1 MAKMRYCIAQPAPK
15 KTSNIQM
22 RWSVQDPLSPML
34 WSTTNS
40 LPVYTYGKN
49 ICWCIHSVVPHLGI
63 VKESILNT
71 NKPGAVFLV
80 FFFFFFDAQNCLN
93 MFASTAHHAIHR
105 WKMFPSQKSI
115 ASPLWVCHW
124 STLLPPFSPGTPG
137 TGNRYVNMSEHSP
150 YHRIAAHRPIVLRG
164 WNSLSLS
171 IYKKN
176 MNACSHIFVLIHVCH
191 VCHK

>member
-71 NKPGAVFLV
+71 NKPGAVFLG
-80 FFFFFFDAQNCLN
+80 FFFFFRC
-93 MFASTAHHAIHR
+93 T
-105 WKMFPSQKSI
+105 K
-115 ASPLWVCHW
+115 
-124 STLLPPFSPGTPG
+124 LPQ
-137 TGNRYVNMSEHSP
+137 
-150 YHRIAAHRPIVLRG
+150 
-164 WNSLSLS
+164 
-171 IYKKN
+171 
-176 MNACSHIFVLIHVCH
+176 HVCINCSS
-191 VCHK
+191 CHPPLKNVPFAKINCKSALSMSLIDIVAPFFTGDTGDR